1 MRERQPGVWEIRV
14 VVAKDQVSG
23 RSVQRSFT
31 VRGDADVAE
40 DRRRDLVERS
50 PSTGARCTA
59 RELV

>member
-1 MRERQPGVWEIRV
+1 VWEIRV